1 MNNGANV
8 CAQLYFRFARRQCIR
23 RLYAV
28 AHQARARRPR
38 DCKLAWPRWP
48 RSARGMAWRIML
60 PATLAT
66 STQYP
71 HMCSFSSSYGLERF
85 SSARL
90 VRGHIVRGWSC
101 PPPPP
106 PPHPR
111 CAAARRL
118 RLEACNLGHAFARC
132 SAVAGCSLFAATTTC
147 TSAPILKR
155 KRIHCSIAHVWYVGG
170 VDIACVLRRA
180 PMLFLWRCDWT
191 THV

>member
-1 MNNGANV
+1 MCGASRTLMNNGANV
-8 CAQLYFRFARRQCIR
+8 CAQLYFRFERRQCIR

-101 PPPPP
+101 PPSPPP
-106 PPHPR
+106 IPDARPRGVCGLRHATLATLSPDAPPLPVALCLPR
-111 CAAARRL
+111 PRLARQ
-118 RLEACNLGHAFARC
+118 
-132 SAVAGCSLFAATTTC
+132 
-147 TSAPILKR
+147 
-155 KRIHCSIAHVWYVGG
+155 
-170 VDIACVLRRA
+170 RRS
-180 PMLFLWRCDWT
+180 
-191 THV
+191 